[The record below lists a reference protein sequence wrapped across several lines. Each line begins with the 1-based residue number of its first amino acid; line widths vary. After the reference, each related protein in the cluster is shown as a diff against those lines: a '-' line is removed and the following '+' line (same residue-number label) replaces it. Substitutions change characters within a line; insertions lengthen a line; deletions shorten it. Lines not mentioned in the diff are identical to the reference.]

1 MPDDAY
7 IHLRVPAATKSRWV
21 RASRAAGMRL
31 TDWIVQKVENQM
43 QLELKV
49 SIPEGTDFS
58 DLKLERR
65 SNGGLAFDWTPIER
79 LCEASG
85 IPLSAFKETQEDN
98 VGGLIAAWYFEHLA
112 HGGARDPVADD
123 LIAEVKAEDAT
134 GQKASFP
141 SGTA

>member
-1 MPDDAY
+1 MMPDAY
-7 IHLRVPAATKSRWV
+7 IHLRVPAATKGRWI
-21 RASRAAGMRL
+21 RASRTAGMRL
-31 TDWIVQKVENQM
+31 TDWIVQKVEHQM

-49 SIPEGTDFS
+49 SIPEGTDFA

-85 IPLSAFKETQEDN
+85 IPLSAFKETPEDN
-98 VGGLIAAWYFEHLA
+98 VDGLIAAWYFEHLA

-123 LIAEVKAEDAT
+123 LIAEMRAEEVA
-134 GQKASFP
+134 GQSFSLP
-141 SGTA
+141 SGRA